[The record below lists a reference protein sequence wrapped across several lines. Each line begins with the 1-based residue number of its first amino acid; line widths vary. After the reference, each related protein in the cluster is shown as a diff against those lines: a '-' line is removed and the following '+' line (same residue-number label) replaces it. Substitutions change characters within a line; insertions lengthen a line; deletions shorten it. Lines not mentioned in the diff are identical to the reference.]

1 MVEGKLR
8 LKENEHGVAI
18 IAGQI
23 DGLKFGDNGLT
34 PSGVQGIGDE
44 IAVAAAT
51 AAAAAQGQQHD
62 PNPLL
67 VMDKRANDKLTY
79 FTTDQVK
86 RRMIPFSV
94 NDHLPHL
101 LYPSSTK

>member
-1 MVEGKLR
+1 M
-8 LKENEHGVAI
+8 KENEHGVAI

-23 DGLKFGDNGLT
+23 DGLKFGENGLT

-79 FTTDQVK
+79 FTTDQVV
-86 RRMIPFSV
+86 RRMILFSV
-94 NDHLPHL
+94 IIILPHL
-101 LYPSSTK
+101 L